1 VGGLGSHAL
10 LGRGMLW
17 SPKHLFDT
25 LRGNDTSEE
34 LTHHRASNASVYK
47 KKIEIL
53 PRADQ
58 WLQT

>member
-1 VGGLGSHAL
+1 
-10 LGRGMLW
+10 MLW

-47 KKIEIL
+47 KKSEIL
-53 PRADQ
+53 SRAGQ
-58 WLQT
+58 WLPT